1 MHDVLEAAIRFVN
14 AKAGPRI
21 LEVQR
26 LRELVHAVHHYK
38 DHQGVSDSS
47 SKRSISSCSMRSAS
61 RTQ

>member
-1 MHDVLEAAIRFVN
+1 MHAVLEAAIRLFN
-14 AKAGPRI
+14 ATTGPRQ

-26 LRELVHAVHHYK
+26 LRELEQAVRIYQ

-61 RTQ
+61 RIQ

>member
-14 AKAGPRI
+14 ATTGPRK

-26 LRELVHAVHHYK
+26 LRELEQAVRIYK

-61 RTQ
+61 RIQ